1 MALLSHSHGA
11 QPQDGTSGQW
21 ITVEIDA
28 MVSIA
33 KEVETDPQMVKNAP
47 YGTRTSKVDEVT
59 AARKPVLKWKPA

>member
-33 KEVETDPQMVKNAP
+33 ASRAAVRISVAFRLCK
-47 YGTRTSKVDEVT
+47 YRVDCSTFSEYQCGCD
-59 AARKPVLKWKPA
+59 